1 MIVTRREINQTKIAK
16 WSDVDN
22 FRSFPSLQELRIR
35 GCPLMEE
42 YTAHERR
49 SLLVARYVLGTSG
62 SMNTNVFSTNTLS
75 RFGLVS
81 WDRCVKRGRTDS
93 EDCVLASL

>member
-1 MIVTRREINQTKIAK
+1 MTRREINQTKIAK

-62 SMNTNVFSTNTLS
+62 FMKLNTHDFSTNALS
-75 RFGLVS
+75 QFGLVIIY
-81 WDRCVKRGRTDS
+81 GI
-93 EDCVLASL
+93 L

>member
-62 SMNTNVFSTNTLS
+62 FMNTNVF
-75 RFGLVS
+75 
-81 WDRCVKRGRTDS
+81 
-93 EDCVLASL
+93 